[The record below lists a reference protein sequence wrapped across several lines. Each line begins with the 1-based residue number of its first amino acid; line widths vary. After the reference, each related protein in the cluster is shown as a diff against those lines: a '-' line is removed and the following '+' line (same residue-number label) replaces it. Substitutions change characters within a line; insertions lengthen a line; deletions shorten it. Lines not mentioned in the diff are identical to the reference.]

1 MENDSGDRAGTEG
14 LVGQTAGLRAA
25 VPRGSGIGSGGTGAI
40 FIRAGWDGAILQEFR
55 EHTDLLRSAQRIVF
69 L

>member
-1 MENDSGDRAGTEG
+1 MEIEG
-14 LVGQTAGLRAA
+14 LVGQTAGLQAA
-25 VPRGSGIGSGGTGAI
+25 VPCGSASGGTGAI

-55 EHTDLLRSAQRIVF
+55 EHTDLLGSAQRIVF